1 MGNFIKID
9 RKILKWEWWNDT
21 NTFRLFFYM
30 LVSAYWKDGNYKG
43 VEIKRGSFPSSIS
56 ELSRETNLSAMEIR
70 TALKHLQSTG
80 EVTTN
85 QQATNKQD
93 NTNLTSNLTSKKTN
107 KFTVFTVVNYDLYQS
122 DNKQDNTNLTSNLTE
137 NQQANNTQLNKQVTG
152 SILKEDKNIINKEIN
167 NNNIRSNSDDLNKTE
182 KPKKNKTKLTEE
194 ENEELVK
201 NFEII
206 YNSYPKKV
214 GKASGFKVY
223 KQWLNGRNIDGT
235 KIKLTNRQMWY
246 AIAKY
251 KQYIEKEEME
261 PQYIKQFDTFMR
273 NILDYVEDEQQ

>member
-1 MGNFIKID
+1 MPGWIKIHRQIQNCLIWD
-9 RKILKWEWWNDT
+9 DKPFNMASAWIDLLLLANHEDKETIFDKKPIL
-21 NTFRLFFYM
+21 
-30 LVSAYWKDGNYKG
+30 V
-43 VEIKRGSFPSSIS
+43 KRGQRITSVR
-56 ELSRETNLSAMEIR
+56 ELSSRWGWGKDKTLRFLRLLESEKMIVKDSDSRRTLLTIVNYGIYQDCETENETVIR
-70 TALKHLQSTG
+70 TLTG
-80 EVTTN
+80 HS
-85 QQATNKQD
+85 QATNK
-93 NTNLTSNLTSKKTN
+93 N
-107 KFTVFTVVNYDLYQS
+107 
-122 DNKQDNTNLTSNLTE
+122 
-137 NQQANNTQLNKQVTG
+137 
-152 SILKEDKNIINKEIN
+152 DKNDK
-167 NNNIRSNSDDLNKTE
+167 NNNICSNSDDLNETE

>member
-1 MGNFIKID
+1 MPGWIKIHRQIQNCLIWD
-9 RKILKWEWWNDT
+9 DKPFNMASAWIDLLLLANHEDKETIFDKKPIL
-21 NTFRLFFYM
+21 
-30 LVSAYWKDGNYKG
+30 V
-43 VEIKRGSFPSSIS
+43 KRGQRITSVR
-56 ELSRETNLSAMEIR
+56 ELSARWGWGKDKTLRFLRLLESEKMIVKDSDSRRTLITIVNYGIYQDCENENETVIR
-70 TALKHLQSTG
+70 TLTGQS
-80 EVTTN
+80 
-85 QQATNKQD
+85 QATNK
-93 NTNLTSNLTSKKTN
+93 N
-107 KFTVFTVVNYDLYQS
+107 
-122 DNKQDNTNLTSNLTE
+122 
-137 NQQANNTQLNKQVTG
+137 
-152 SILKEDKNIINKEIN
+152 DKNDK
-167 NNNIRSNSDDLNKTE
+167 NNNICSNSDDLNESDKQ
-182 KPKKNKTKLTEE
+182 KKKKTKLTEE

-235 KIKLTNRQMWY
+235 KIELTNRQMWD

>member
-1 MGNFIKID
+1 MPGWIKIHRQIQNCLIWD
-9 RKILKWEWWNDT
+9 DKPFNMASAWIDLLLLANHEDKETIFDKKPIL
-21 NTFRLFFYM
+21 
-30 LVSAYWKDGNYKG
+30 V
-43 VEIKRGSFPSSIS
+43 KRGQRITSVR
-56 ELSRETNLSAMEIR
+56 ELSARWGWGKDKTLRFLRLLESEKMIVKESDSRRTLLTIVNYGVYQDCETENETVIR
-70 TALKHLQSTG
+70 TLTGQS
-80 EVTTN
+80 
-85 QQATNKQD
+85 QATNK
-93 NTNLTSNLTSKKTN
+93 N
-107 KFTVFTVVNYDLYQS
+107 
-122 DNKQDNTNLTSNLTE
+122 
-137 NQQANNTQLNKQVTG
+137 
-152 SILKEDKNIINKEIN
+152 DKNDK
-167 NNNIRSNSDDLNKTE
+167 NNNICSNPDDLNETE
-182 KPKKNKTKLTEE
+182 KPKKSKPKLTDE

>member
-9 RKILKWEWWNDT
+9 RKILKWEWWSDI

-93 NTNLTSNLTSKKTN
+93 NTNLTSNLT
-107 KFTVFTVVNYDLYQS
+107 
-122 DNKQDNTNLTSNLTE
+122 E
-137 NQQANNTQLNKQVTG
+137 NQQANNTQLNKQVTRH
-152 SILKEDKNIINKEIN
+152 ILKEDKNIISKEIN
-167 NNNIRSNSDDLNKTE
+167 NNICSNSDDLNETE
-182 KPKKNKTKLTEE
+182 TPKKNKTKLTEE

-223 KQWLNGRNIDGT
+223 KQWLNGRNIDGS

>member
-1 MGNFIKID
+1 MPGWIKIHRQIQNCLIWD
-9 RKILKWEWWNDT
+9 DKPFNMASAWIDLLLLANHKDKETIFDKKPIL
-21 NTFRLFFYM
+21 
-30 LVSAYWKDGNYKG
+30 V
-43 VEIKRGSFPSSIS
+43 KRGQRITSVR
-56 ELSRETNLSAMEIR
+56 ELSARWGWGKDKTLRFLRLLESEKMIVKESDSRKTLLTIVNYGIYQDCENENETVIMTL
-70 TALKHLQSTG
+70 TGQS
-80 EVTTN
+80 
-85 QQATNKQD
+85 QATNK
-93 NTNLTSNLTSKKTN
+93 N
-107 KFTVFTVVNYDLYQS
+107 
-122 DNKQDNTNLTSNLTE
+122 
-137 NQQANNTQLNKQVTG
+137 
-152 SILKEDKNIINKEIN
+152 DKNDKNS
-167 NNNIRSNSDDLNKTE
+167 NICSNSDDLNETE

>member
-1 MGNFIKID
+1 MPGWIKIHRQIQNCLIWD
-9 RKILKWEWWNDT
+9 DKPFNMASAWIDLLLLANHEDKETIFDKKPIL
-21 NTFRLFFYM
+21 
-30 LVSAYWKDGNYKG
+30 V
-43 VEIKRGSFPSSIS
+43 KRGQRITSVR
-56 ELSRETNLSAMEIR
+56 ELSARWGWGKDKTLRFLRLLESEKMIVKDSDSRRTLLTIVNYGIYQDCENENETVIR
-70 TALKHLQSTG
+70 TLTGQS
-80 EVTTN
+80 
-85 QQATNKQD
+85 QATNK
-93 NTNLTSNLTSKKTN
+93 N
-107 KFTVFTVVNYDLYQS
+107 
-122 DNKQDNTNLTSNLTE
+122 
-137 NQQANNTQLNKQVTG
+137 
-152 SILKEDKNIINKEIN
+152 DKNDK
-167 NNNIRSNSDDLNKTE
+167 NNNICSNSDDLNETE
-182 KPKKNKTKLTEE
+182 KPKKKKPKLTDE

-223 KQWLNGRNIDGT
+223 KQWLNGRNIDGI

-273 NILDYVEDEQQ
+273 NILDYIGDEQQ

>member
-1 MGNFIKID
+1 MPGWIKIHRQIQNCLIWD
-9 RKILKWEWWNDT
+9 DKPFNMASAWIDLLLLANHEDKETIFDKKPIL
-21 NTFRLFFYM
+21 
-30 LVSAYWKDGNYKG
+30 V
-43 VEIKRGSFPSSIS
+43 KRGQRITSVR
-56 ELSRETNLSAMEIR
+56 ELSARWGWGKDKTLRFLRLLESEKMIVKDSDSRKTLITIVNYGIYQDCENENETVIR
-70 TALKHLQSTG
+70 TLTGQS
-80 EVTTN
+80 
-85 QQATNKQD
+85 QATNK
-93 NTNLTSNLTSKKTN
+93 N
-107 KFTVFTVVNYDLYQS
+107 
-122 DNKQDNTNLTSNLTE
+122 
-137 NQQANNTQLNKQVTG
+137 
-152 SILKEDKNIINKEIN
+152 DKNDK
-167 NNNIRSNSDDLNKTE
+167 NNNIRSNSDDLNESE
-182 KPKKNKTKLTEE
+182 KPKKKKTKLTEE

-214 GKASGFKVY
+214 GKASGFNVY

-235 KIKLTNRQMWY
+235 KVKLTNRQMWY

>member
-1 MGNFIKID
+1 MPGWIKIHRQIQNCLIWD
-9 RKILKWEWWNDT
+9 DKPFNMASAWIDLLLLANHEDKETIFDKKPIL
-21 NTFRLFFYM
+21 
-30 LVSAYWKDGNYKG
+30 V
-43 VEIKRGSFPSSIS
+43 KRGQRITSVR
-56 ELSRETNLSAMEIR
+56 ELSDRWGWGKDKTLRFLRLLESEKMIVKESDSRKTLLTIVNYGIYQDCETENETVIR
-70 TALKHLQSTG
+70 TLTGQS
-80 EVTTN
+80 
-85 QQATNKQD
+85 QATNKND
-93 NTNLTSNLTSKKTN
+93 NN
-107 KFTVFTVVNYDLYQS
+107 
-122 DNKQDNTNLTSNLTE
+122 
-137 NQQANNTQLNKQVTG
+137 
-152 SILKEDKNIINKEIN
+152 DK
-167 NNNIRSNSDDLNKTE
+167 NNNIRSNSDDLNESE
-182 KPKKNKTKLTEE
+182 KPKKKKPKLTEE

-261 PQYIKQFDTFMR
+261 LQYIKQFDTFMR

>member
-1 MGNFIKID
+1 MPGWIKIHRQIQNCLIWD
-9 RKILKWEWWNDT
+9 DKPFNMASAWIDLLLLANHEDKETIFDKKPIL
-21 NTFRLFFYM
+21 
-30 LVSAYWKDGNYKG
+30 V
-43 VEIKRGSFPSSIS
+43 KRGQRITSVR
-56 ELSRETNLSAMEIR
+56 ELSARWGWGKDKTLRFLRLLESEKMIVKESDSRKTLLTIVNYGIYQDCESENETVVR
-70 TALKHLQSTG
+70 TLTGQS
-80 EVTTN
+80 
-85 QQATNKQD
+85 QATNK
-93 NTNLTSNLTSKKTN
+93 N
-107 KFTVFTVVNYDLYQS
+107 
-122 DNKQDNTNLTSNLTE
+122 
-137 NQQANNTQLNKQVTG
+137 
-152 SILKEDKNIINKEIN
+152 DKNDK
-167 NNNIRSNSDDLNKTE
+167 NNNIRSNSDDLNE
-182 KPKKNKTKLTEE
+182 KKKKKKNKTKLTDE

-261 PQYIKQFDTFMR
+261 PQYIRQFDTFMR

>member
-1 MGNFIKID
+1 MPGWIKIHRQIQNCLIWD
-9 RKILKWEWWNDT
+9 DKPFNMASAWIDLLLLANHEDKETIFDKKPV
-21 NTFRLFFYM
+21 
-30 LVSAYWKDGNYKG
+30 LV
-43 VEIKRGSFPSSIS
+43 KRGQRITSVR
-56 ELSRETNLSAMEIR
+56 ELSARWGWGKDKTLRFLRLLESEKMIVKESDSRRTLLTIVNYGFYQDCENENETVIR
-70 TALKHLQSTG
+70 TLTGQS
-80 EVTTN
+80 
-85 QQATNKQD
+85 QATNK
-93 NTNLTSNLTSKKTN
+93 N
-107 KFTVFTVVNYDLYQS
+107 
-122 DNKQDNTNLTSNLTE
+122 
-137 NQQANNTQLNKQVTG
+137 
-152 SILKEDKNIINKEIN
+152 DKNDK
-167 NNNIRSNSDDLNKTE
+167 NNNICSNSDDLNETE
-182 KPKKNKTKLTEE
+182 KPKKKTKLTEE

-235 KIKLTNRQMWY
+235 KVKLTNRQMWY

-251 KQYIEKEEME
+251 KQYIEKEEMD

>member
-1 MGNFIKID
+1 MPGWIKIHRQIQNCLIWD
-9 RKILKWEWWNDT
+9 DKPFNMASAWIDLLLLANHEDKETIFDKKPIL
-21 NTFRLFFYM
+21 
-30 LVSAYWKDGNYKG
+30 V
-43 VEIKRGSFPSSIS
+43 KRGQRITSVR
-56 ELSRETNLSAMEIR
+56 ELSARWGWGKDKTLRFLRLLESEKMIVKESDSRRTLLTIVNYGIYQDCETENETVIR
-70 TALKHLQSTG
+70 TLAGQS
-80 EVTTN
+80 
-85 QQATNKQD
+85 QATNK
-93 NTNLTSNLTSKKTN
+93 N
-107 KFTVFTVVNYDLYQS
+107 
-122 DNKQDNTNLTSNLTE
+122 
-137 NQQANNTQLNKQVTG
+137 
-152 SILKEDKNIINKEIN
+152 DKNDK
-167 NNNIRSNSDDLNKTE
+167 NNNICSNSDDLNETE

-251 KQYIEKEEME
+251 KKYIEKEEME
-261 PQYIKQFDTFMR
+261 LQYIKQFDTFMR

>member
-1 MGNFIKID
+1 MPGWIKIHRQIQNCLIWD
-9 RKILKWEWWNDT
+9 DKPFNMASAWIDLLLLANHEDKETIFDKKPIL
-21 NTFRLFFYM
+21 
-30 LVSAYWKDGNYKG
+30 V
-43 VEIKRGSFPSSIS
+43 KRGQRITSVR
-56 ELSRETNLSAMEIR
+56 ELSARWGWGKDKTLRFLRLLESEKMIVKESDSRRTLLTIVNYGIYQDCETENETVIR
-70 TALKHLQSTG
+70 TLTGQS
-80 EVTTN
+80 
-85 QQATNKQD
+85 QATNK
-93 NTNLTSNLTSKKTN
+93 N
-107 KFTVFTVVNYDLYQS
+107 
-122 DNKQDNTNLTSNLTE
+122 
-137 NQQANNTQLNKQVTG
+137 
-152 SILKEDKNIINKEIN
+152 DKNDK
-167 NNNIRSNSDDLNKTE
+167 NNNIRSNSDDLNETD
-182 KPKKNKTKLTEE
+182 KPKKNKPKLTEE

-251 KQYIEKEEME
+251 KQYIEKEEMDQ
-261 PQYIKQFDTFMR
+261 QYIKQFDTFMR

>member
-1 MGNFIKID
+1 MPGWIKIHRQIQNCLIWD
-9 RKILKWEWWNDT
+9 DKPFNMASAWIDLLLLANHEDKETIFDKKPIL
-21 NTFRLFFYM
+21 
-30 LVSAYWKDGNYKG
+30 V
-43 VEIKRGSFPSSIS
+43 KRGQRITSVR
-56 ELSRETNLSAMEIR
+56 ELSDRWGWGKDKTLRFLRLLESEKMIVKDSDSRKTLLTIVNYGIYQDCEIENETVIR
-70 TALKHLQSTG
+70 TLTGQS
-80 EVTTN
+80 
-85 QQATNKQD
+85 QATNK
-93 NTNLTSNLTSKKTN
+93 N
-107 KFTVFTVVNYDLYQS
+107 
-122 DNKQDNTNLTSNLTE
+122 
-137 NQQANNTQLNKQVTG
+137 
-152 SILKEDKNIINKEIN
+152 DKNDK
-167 NNNIRSNSDDLNKTE
+167 NNNICSNYEDLNETE

-235 KIKLTNRQMWY
+235 RIKLTNRQMWY

>member
-1 MGNFIKID
+1 MPGWIKIHRQIQNCLIWD
-9 RKILKWEWWNDT
+9 DKPFNMASAWIDLLLLANHEDKETIFDKKPIL
-21 NTFRLFFYM
+21 
-30 LVSAYWKDGNYKG
+30 V
-43 VEIKRGSFPSSIS
+43 KRGQRITSVR
-56 ELSRETNLSAMEIR
+56 ELSARWGWGKDKTLRFLRLLESEKMIVKDSDSRRTLLTIVNYGIYQDCETENETVIR
-70 TALKHLQSTG
+70 TLTGQS
-80 EVTTN
+80 
-85 QQATNKQD
+85 QATNK
-93 NTNLTSNLTSKKTN
+93 N
-107 KFTVFTVVNYDLYQS
+107 
-122 DNKQDNTNLTSNLTE
+122 
-137 NQQANNTQLNKQVTG
+137 
-152 SILKEDKNIINKEIN
+152 DKNDK
-167 NNNIRSNSDDLNKTE
+167 NNNIRSNSDDLNETE
-182 KPKKNKTKLTEE
+182 KQKKKKTKLTEE

-223 KQWLNGRNIDGT
+223 KQWLNGRNIDGI
-235 KIKLTNRQMWY
+235 KIKLTNKQMWY

>member
-1 MGNFIKID
+1 MPGWIKIHRQIQNCLIWD
-9 RKILKWEWWNDT
+9 DKPFNMASAWIDLLLLANHEDKETIFDKKPIL
-21 NTFRLFFYM
+21 
-30 LVSAYWKDGNYKG
+30 V
-43 VEIKRGSFPSSIS
+43 KRGQRITSVR
-56 ELSRETNLSAMEIR
+56 ELSARWGWGKDKTLRFLRLLEREKMIVKDSDSRRTLLTIVNYGIYQDCETENETVIR
-70 TALKHLQSTG
+70 TLTGQS
-80 EVTTN
+80 
-85 QQATNKQD
+85 QATNK
-93 NTNLTSNLTSKKTN
+93 N
-107 KFTVFTVVNYDLYQS
+107 
-122 DNKQDNTNLTSNLTE
+122 
-137 NQQANNTQLNKQVTG
+137 
-152 SILKEDKNIINKEIN
+152 DKNDK
-167 NNNIRSNSDDLNKTE
+167 NNNICSNSDDLNESE
-182 KPKKNKTKLTEE
+182 KPKKKKTKLTEE

-235 KIKLTNRQMWY
+235 RIKLTNRQMWY

-251 KQYIEKEEME
+251 KQYIEKEDME

>member
-1 MGNFIKID
+1 MSSGWIKLYRQLQDCWIWLD
-9 RKILKWEWWNDT
+9 KEQFDKRSAWVDLLLTANHSDKKILFNGELITVKRGQILTSVRKLSAKWKWSVNKVYRFLKLLESDEMLQKESDKDRTLLTIENYSIFQCCEYTNENSNGNTSGNSDEYTSETPTETPT
-21 NTFRLFFYM
+21 NTPT
-30 LVSAYWKDGNYKG
+30 
-43 VEIKRGSFPSSIS
+43 E
-56 ELSRETNLSAMEIR
+56 
-70 TALKHLQSTG
+70 H
-80 EVTTN
+80 
-85 QQATNKQD
+85 KQ
-93 NTNLTSNLTSKKTN
+93 
-107 KFTVFTVVNYDLYQS
+107 
-122 DNKQDNTNLTSNLTE
+122 
-137 NQQANNTQLNKQVTG
+137 
-152 SILKEDKNIINKEIN
+152 EDKNDK
-167 NNNIRSNSDDLNKTE
+167 NNNICSNSDDLNETDKQ
-182 KPKKNKTKLTEE
+182 KKSKAKLTEE

>member
-1 MGNFIKID
+1 MPGWIKIHRQIQNCLIWD
-9 RKILKWEWWNDT
+9 DKPFNMASAWIDLLLLANHEDKETIFDKKPIL
-21 NTFRLFFYM
+21 
-30 LVSAYWKDGNYKG
+30 V
-43 VEIKRGSFPSSIS
+43 KRGQRITSVR
-56 ELSRETNLSAMEIR
+56 ELSARWGWGKDKTLRFLRLLESEKMIVKESDSRRTLLTIVNYGIYQDCETENETVIR
-70 TALKHLQSTG
+70 TLTGQS
-80 EVTTN
+80 
-85 QQATNKQD
+85 QATNK
-93 NTNLTSNLTSKKTN
+93 N
-107 KFTVFTVVNYDLYQS
+107 
-122 DNKQDNTNLTSNLTE
+122 
-137 NQQANNTQLNKQVTG
+137 
-152 SILKEDKNIINKEIN
+152 DKNDK
-167 NNNIRSNSDDLNKTE
+167 NNNIRSNSDDLNETE
-182 KPKKNKTKLTEE
+182 KPKKKTKLTEE

-235 KIKLTNRQMWY
+235 KIKLTNRQMWD

-251 KQYIEKEEME
+251 KQYIEKEDME

>member
-1 MGNFIKID
+1 MPGWIKIHRQIQNCLIWD
-9 RKILKWEWWNDT
+9 DKPFNMASAWIDLLLLANHEDKETIFDKKPIL
-21 NTFRLFFYM
+21 
-30 LVSAYWKDGNYKG
+30 V
-43 VEIKRGSFPSSIS
+43 KRGQRITSVR
-56 ELSRETNLSAMEIR
+56 ELSARWGWGKDKTLRFLRLLESEKMIVKDSDSRRTLLTIVNYGVYQDCETENETVIMTL
-70 TALKHLQSTG
+70 TGQS
-80 EVTTN
+80 
-85 QQATNKQD
+85 QATNK
-93 NTNLTSNLTSKKTN
+93 N
-107 KFTVFTVVNYDLYQS
+107 
-122 DNKQDNTNLTSNLTE
+122 
-137 NQQANNTQLNKQVTG
+137 
-152 SILKEDKNIINKEIN
+152 DKNDN
-167 NNNIRSNSDDLNKTE
+167 NNNICSNSDDLNETE
-182 KPKKNKTKLTEE
+182 KTKKKKTKLTEE

-223 KQWLNGRNIDGT
+223 KQWLNGRNIDGI

-261 PQYIKQFDTFMR
+261 LQYIKQFDTFMR

>member
-9 RKILKWEWWNDT
+9 RKILKWEWWSDI

-43 VEIKRGSFPSSIS
+43 VEVKRGSFPSSIS

-93 NTNLTSNLTSKKTN
+93 NTNLTSNLT
-107 KFTVFTVVNYDLYQS
+107 
-122 DNKQDNTNLTSNLTE
+122 E
-137 NQQANNTQLNKQVTG
+137 NQQATNTQLNKQVTG
-152 SILKEDKNIINKEIN
+152 SILKEDKNIISKEI
-167 NNNIRSNSDDLNKTE
+167 NNNIRSNPDDLNESE
-182 KPKKNKTKLTEE
+182 KPKKNKPKLTEE
-194 ENEELVK
+194 ESEELLK

-206 YNSYPKKV
+206 YNSYPRKV
-214 GKASGFKVY
+214 GRTAGFELY
-223 KQWLNGRNIDGT
+223 KQWLKGKDIGGT
-235 KIKLTNRQMWY
+235 KIKLTNKQIWL
-246 AIAKY
+246 AIARYKKY
-251 KQYIEKEEME
+251 LEDNETEK
-261 PQYIKQFDTFMR
+261 QYIKQFDTFMR
-273 NILDYVEDEQQ
+273 KPILDYVG

>member
-1 MGNFIKID
+1 MPGWIKIHRQIQNCLIWD
-9 RKILKWEWWNDT
+9 DKPFNMASAWIDILLLANHEDKETIFDKKPI
-21 NTFRLFFYM
+21 
-30 LVSAYWKDGNYKG
+30 LV
-43 VEIKRGSFPSSIS
+43 KRGQRITSVR
-56 ELSRETNLSAMEIR
+56 ELSARWGWGKDKTLRFLRLLESEKMIVKESDSRRTLLTIVNYGIYQDCENENETVIR
-70 TALKHLQSTG
+70 TLTGQS
-80 EVTTN
+80 
-85 QQATNKQD
+85 QATNK
-93 NTNLTSNLTSKKTN
+93 N
-107 KFTVFTVVNYDLYQS
+107 
-122 DNKQDNTNLTSNLTE
+122 
-137 NQQANNTQLNKQVTG
+137 
-152 SILKEDKNIINKEIN
+152 DKNDK
-167 NNNIRSNSDDLNKTE
+167 NNNIRSNSDDLNVTE
-182 KPKKNKTKLTEE
+182 KPKKKATKLTDE

-261 PQYIKQFDTFMR
+261 PQYVKQFDTFMR
-273 NILDYVEDEQQ
+273 NILDYVEDEKQ

>member
-1 MGNFIKID
+1 MPGWIKIHRQIQNCLIWD
-9 RKILKWEWWNDT
+9 DKPFNMASAWIDLLLLANHEDKETIFDKKPIL
-21 NTFRLFFYM
+21 
-30 LVSAYWKDGNYKG
+30 V
-43 VEIKRGSFPSSIS
+43 KRGQRITSVR
-56 ELSRETNLSAMEIR
+56 ELSARWGWGKDKTLRFLRLLESEKMIVKESDSRRTLLTIVNYGIYQDCENENETVVR
-70 TALKHLQSTG
+70 TLTGQS
-80 EVTTN
+80 
-85 QQATNKQD
+85 QATNK
-93 NTNLTSNLTSKKTN
+93 N
-107 KFTVFTVVNYDLYQS
+107 
-122 DNKQDNTNLTSNLTE
+122 
-137 NQQANNTQLNKQVTG
+137 
-152 SILKEDKNIINKEIN
+152 DKNDK
-167 NNNIRSNSDDLNKTE
+167 NNNIRSNSDDLNETE
-182 KPKKNKTKLTEE
+182 TPKAKKPKLTEE

-273 NILDYVEDEQQ
+273 NILDYVGDEER

>member
-1 MGNFIKID
+1 MPGWIKIHRQIQNCLIWD
-9 RKILKWEWWNDT
+9 DKPFNMASAWIDLLLLANHKDKETIFDKKPIL
-21 NTFRLFFYM
+21 
-30 LVSAYWKDGNYKG
+30 V
-43 VEIKRGSFPSSIS
+43 KRGQRITSVR
-56 ELSRETNLSAMEIR
+56 ELSARWGWGKDKTLRFLRLLESEKMIVKESDSRKTLLTIVNYGIYQDCENENETVIR
-70 TALKHLQSTG
+70 TLTGQS
-80 EVTTN
+80 
-85 QQATNKQD
+85 QATNK
-93 NTNLTSNLTSKKTN
+93 N
-107 KFTVFTVVNYDLYQS
+107 
-122 DNKQDNTNLTSNLTE
+122 
-137 NQQANNTQLNKQVTG
+137 
-152 SILKEDKNIINKEIN
+152 DKNDK
-167 NNNIRSNSDDLNKTE
+167 NNNIRSNSDDLNETD
-182 KPKKNKTKLTEE
+182 KPKKSKAKLTEE

-261 PQYIKQFDTFMR
+261 PQYIKQFETFML

>member
-1 MGNFIKID
+1 MPGWIKIHRQIQNCLIWD
-9 RKILKWEWWNDT
+9 DKPFNMASAWIDLLLLANHEDKETIFDKKPIL
-21 NTFRLFFYM
+21 
-30 LVSAYWKDGNYKG
+30 V
-43 VEIKRGSFPSSIS
+43 KRGQRITSVR
-56 ELSRETNLSAMEIR
+56 ELSARWGWGKDKTLRFLRLLESEKMIVKESDSRRTLLTIVNYGIYQDCETENETVIR
-70 TALKHLQSTG
+70 TLTGQS
-80 EVTTN
+80 
-85 QQATNKQD
+85 QATNK
-93 NTNLTSNLTSKKTN
+93 N
-107 KFTVFTVVNYDLYQS
+107 
-122 DNKQDNTNLTSNLTE
+122 
-137 NQQANNTQLNKQVTG
+137 
-152 SILKEDKNIINKEIN
+152 DKNDN
-167 NNNIRSNSDDLNKTE
+167 NNNICSNSDDLNESE
-182 KPKKNKTKLTEE
+182 KPKKKKPKLTEE

>member
-1 MGNFIKID
+1 MPGWIKIHRQIQNCLIWD
-9 RKILKWEWWNDT
+9 DKPFNMASAWIDLLLLANHEDKETIFDKKPIL
-21 NTFRLFFYM
+21 
-30 LVSAYWKDGNYKG
+30 V
-43 VEIKRGSFPSSIS
+43 KRGQRITSVR
-56 ELSRETNLSAMEIR
+56 ELSARWGWGKDKTLRFLRLLESEKMIVKDSDSRRTLLTIVNYGVYQDCETENETVISTL
-70 TALKHLQSTG
+70 TGQS
-80 EVTTN
+80 
-85 QQATNKQD
+85 QATNK
-93 NTNLTSNLTSKKTN
+93 N
-107 KFTVFTVVNYDLYQS
+107 
-122 DNKQDNTNLTSNLTE
+122 
-137 NQQANNTQLNKQVTG
+137 
-152 SILKEDKNIINKEIN
+152 DKNDK
-167 NNNIRSNSDDLNKTE
+167 NNNICSNSDDLNETN
-182 KPKKNKTKLTEE
+182 KPKKNKPKLTDE

-223 KQWLNGRNIDGT
+223 KQWLNGRNIDGI

>member
-1 MGNFIKID
+1 MPGWIKIHRQIQNCLIWD
-9 RKILKWEWWNDT
+9 DKPFNMASAWIDLLLLANHEDKETIFDKKPIL
-21 NTFRLFFYM
+21 
-30 LVSAYWKDGNYKG
+30 V
-43 VEIKRGSFPSSIS
+43 KRGQRITSVR
-56 ELSRETNLSAMEIR
+56 ELSARWGWGKDKTLRFLRLLESEKMIVKESDSRKTLLTIVNYGIYQDCENENETVIR
-70 TALKHLQSTG
+70 TLTGQS
-80 EVTTN
+80 
-85 QQATNKQD
+85 QATNK
-93 NTNLTSNLTSKKTN
+93 N
-107 KFTVFTVVNYDLYQS
+107 
-122 DNKQDNTNLTSNLTE
+122 
-137 NQQANNTQLNKQVTG
+137 
-152 SILKEDKNIINKEIN
+152 DKNDK
-167 NNNIRSNSDDLNKTE
+167 NNNIRSNSDDLNETE
-182 KPKKNKTKLTEE
+182 KPKKNKPKLTEE

-251 KQYIEKEEME
+251 KQYIEKEDME

-273 NILDYVEDEQQ
+273 NILDYVEDEEQ

>member
-1 MGNFIKID
+1 MPGWIKIHRQIQNCLIWD
-9 RKILKWEWWNDT
+9 DKPFNMASAWIDLLLLANHKDKETIFDKKPIL
-21 NTFRLFFYM
+21 
-30 LVSAYWKDGNYKG
+30 V
-43 VEIKRGSFPSSIS
+43 KRGQRITSVR
-56 ELSRETNLSAMEIR
+56 ELSARWGWGKDKTLRFLRLLESEKMIVKESDSRKTLLTIVNYGIYQDCENENETVIR
-70 TALKHLQSTG
+70 TLTGQS
-80 EVTTN
+80 
-85 QQATNKQD
+85 QATNK
-93 NTNLTSNLTSKKTN
+93 N
-107 KFTVFTVVNYDLYQS
+107 
-122 DNKQDNTNLTSNLTE
+122 
-137 NQQANNTQLNKQVTG
+137 
-152 SILKEDKNIINKEIN
+152 DKNDK
-167 NNNIRSNSDDLNKTE
+167 NNNIHSNSDDLNETE

>member
-1 MGNFIKID
+1 MPGWIKIHRQIQNCLIWD
-9 RKILKWEWWNDT
+9 DKPFNMASAWIDLLLLANHEDKETIFDKKPIL
-21 NTFRLFFYM
+21 
-30 LVSAYWKDGNYKG
+30 V
-43 VEIKRGSFPSSIS
+43 KRGQRITSVR
-56 ELSRETNLSAMEIR
+56 ELSARWGWGKDKTLRFLRLLESEKMIVKESDSRKTLLTIVNYGIYQDCETENETVIR
-70 TALKHLQSTG
+70 TLTGQS
-80 EVTTN
+80 
-85 QQATNKQD
+85 QATNKND
-93 NTNLTSNLTSKKTN
+93 NN
-107 KFTVFTVVNYDLYQS
+107 
-122 DNKQDNTNLTSNLTE
+122 
-137 NQQANNTQLNKQVTG
+137 
-152 SILKEDKNIINKEIN
+152 DK
-167 NNNIRSNSDDLNKTE
+167 NNNIRSNSDDLNETE
-182 KPKKNKTKLTEE
+182 KPKKNKPKLTEE

-251 KQYIEKEEME
+251 KQYIEKEDME

>member
-1 MGNFIKID
+1 MPGWIKIHRQIQNCLIWD
-9 RKILKWEWWNDT
+9 DKPFNMASAWIDLLLLANHEDKETIFDKKPIL
-21 NTFRLFFYM
+21 
-30 LVSAYWKDGNYKG
+30 V
-43 VEIKRGSFPSSIS
+43 KRGQRITSVR
-56 ELSRETNLSAMEIR
+56 ELSARWGWGKDKTLRFLRLLESEKMIVKESDSRRTLLTIVNYGIYQDCENENETVIR
-70 TALKHLQSTG
+70 TLTGQS
-80 EVTTN
+80 
-85 QQATNKQD
+85 QATNK
-93 NTNLTSNLTSKKTN
+93 N
-107 KFTVFTVVNYDLYQS
+107 
-122 DNKQDNTNLTSNLTE
+122 
-137 NQQANNTQLNKQVTG
+137 
-152 SILKEDKNIINKEIN
+152 DKNDK
-167 NNNIRSNSDDLNKTE
+167 NNNIRSNSDDLNETE
-182 KPKKNKTKLTEE
+182 TPKKKKTKLTEG
-194 ENEELVK
+194 ENDELVK

-206 YNSYPKKV
+206 YNGYPKKV